1 MKWVKKNHYETNM
14 IMKNSSITYLQLIS
28 PDEEVIIG
36 WKEVLQFTVPC
47 PLSGFLKQWKAP
59 ESKGIFPHG

>member
-1 MKWVKKNHYETNM
+1 MKWVKKNNYETNM

-28 PDEEVIIG
+28 PDEEVIMG
-36 WKEVLQFTVPC
+36 FKEVLQFTTPC
-47 PLSGFLKQWKAP
+47 PLSVFLIQWKVP